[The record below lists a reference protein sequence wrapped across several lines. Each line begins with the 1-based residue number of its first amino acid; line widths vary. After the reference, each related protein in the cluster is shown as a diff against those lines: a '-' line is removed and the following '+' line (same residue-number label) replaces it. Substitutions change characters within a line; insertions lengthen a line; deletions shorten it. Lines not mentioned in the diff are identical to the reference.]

1 MSQSTLEVQK
11 RERVGKS
18 ASKQVRRAGLIPG
31 IVYGRSTEPIP
42 ISVDPK
48 NLKKALDTPS
58 RENTLLELKIQSS
71 EGEIKKLALLKD
83 VQFNHLTSEPIH
95 FDFQQVELEQ
105 KITVKVPIEVVG
117 RAWGVQEGGI
127 LEEILR
133 EIEIECLPGSIPNR
147 ITVDVTELGLG
158 KSIHVEDLKLP
169 PGVSPLN
176 DPKETVLTIV
186 APSVEEAALT
196 EEAEEET

>member
-1 MSQSTLEVQK
+1 MAQSTLEVK
-11 RERVGKS
+11 RREKVGKS
-18 ASKQVRRAGLIPG
+18 AARQVRKAGLIPG
-31 IVYGRSTEPIP
+31 IVYGRFTEPIP

-58 RENTLLELKIQSS
+58 RENTLLELKILSS
-71 EGEIKKLALLKD
+71 EGETTKLALLRD

-117 RAWGVQEGGI
+117 KAWGVQEGGI

-147 ITVDVTELGLG
+147 ITVDVTQLGLG

-169 PGVSPLN
+169 PGVTPLH

-186 APSVEEAALT
+186 APTAEEAALA
-196 EEAEEET
+196 EAEET